1 MGVSPGL
8 RRRPLILGTSVFSL
22 ESGRSC
28 VCALSL
34 SLVKAR
40 VKAALRRGCGL
51 VSCAASVSLGGL
63 IDKVPRS
70 TFLLRG
76 IDDS

>member
-1 MGVSPGL
+1 M
-8 RRRPLILGTSVFSL
+8 
-22 ESGRSC
+22 C
-28 VCALSL
+28 VRDVSL

-40 VKAALRRGCGL
+40 VKAALRRGRGGSSHAL
-51 VSCAASVSLGGL
+51 VSVALGGL